1 MMNKF
6 EERLWRKVFT
16 DIGLLRI
23 IEDNQFLKAGYMMW
37 SATKRSLNQT
47 ITQLKALG
55 AWQ

>member
-1 MMNKF
+1 MNKF

-23 IEDNQFLKAGYMMW
+23 IEENQFLRAGGMMW
-37 SATKRSLNQT
+37 SQTKRNLAGT

-55 AWQ
+55 VWQ